1 MNALHHDPN
10 CCVPPATLSGSVTF
24 VSARI
29 DVSCLSSRSDK
40 CCNQAA
46 ISEDVW
52 ESQNTCGVP
61 SKQPSPAR
69 PVLAMPSPVHF
80 SRPRNKLLKR
90 IPRASRGLAT
100 KSLTSV
106 LNSVVDKN
114 NHKSWSHLFFLLSV
128 ALGVCKEGKRLFLAC
143 VVTIKLGMKLLNLSQ
158 ETILSP
164 LLPLL
169 LFQRRNVRLKL
180 RKIP

>member
-1 MNALHHDPN
+1 MHAYLGNTSFPAPSFVFVSSMLFWIRMINVLHHDPN
-10 CCVPPATLSGSVTF
+10 CCVPPATLSGSVSF

-29 DVSCLSSRSDK
+29 DLSCLSSRSDK

-46 ISEDVW
+46 ISEDDVW
-52 ESQNTCGVP
+52 GSQNTCGVP

-80 SRPRNKLLKR
+80 SCPRNKLLKR
-90 IPRASRGLAT
+90 IPRASRELAT

-114 NHKSWSHLFFLLSV
+114 NHESWSHLFFLLSV
-128 ALGVCKEGKRLFLAC
+128 ALGVCKAGKRLLLAS
-143 VVTIKLGMKLLNLSQ
+143 VVN
-158 ETILSP
+158 
-164 LLPLL
+164 
-169 LFQRRNVRLKL
+169 N
-180 RKIP
+180 